1 MSHLN
6 TMKTA
11 MHDKE
16 MLIRA
21 VCKHMNITR
30 NQVEVHDKAQRI
42 KGYHSEDTFLGNV
55 IVRSEHTCIPSD
67 IGWELKGN
75 SFVSHVDAYD
85 YQRGRIYDANWGL
98 GLQQIYNHEVMK
110 QGLKSKGIAY
120 TESTSKEGYPVLAFA
135 VKPKA
140 NAYSM

>member
-6 TMKTA
+6 TMKTS

-21 VCKHMNITR
+21 LCKHMNITR
-30 NQVEVHDKAQRI
+30 DKIEVHDKAQPI
-42 KGYHSEDTFLGNV
+42 NGYHSSDIFTGHV
-55 IVRSEHTCIPSD
+55 IVRSQNTGIPSD
-67 IGWELKGN
+67 IGWELKGD

-85 YQRGRIYDANWGL
+85 YQRGRVYDANWGL

-120 TESTSKEGYPVLAFA
+120 TESTSKDGYPVLAFA